1 MNKQT
6 MEVQQFL
13 SGAYLIDRCIEGKV
27 EQIQELSDLVTRATS
42 ALSDMPGNK
51 SRNISRM
58 EDIIV
63 RIIDLQAEI
72 GDEINKLLLRKK
84 QIQDCINQV
93 DNIEGRMVL
102 EKRYLMNYKWESIA
116 DECDRGLRQV
126 FRIHETSLKN
136 ITIPES
142 CQ

>member
-1 MNKQT
+1 M
-6 MEVQQFL
+6 
-13 SGAYLIDRCIEGKV
+13 
-27 EQIQELSDLVTRATS
+27 
-42 ALSDMPGNK
+42 
-51 SRNISRM
+51 
-58 EDIIV
+58 